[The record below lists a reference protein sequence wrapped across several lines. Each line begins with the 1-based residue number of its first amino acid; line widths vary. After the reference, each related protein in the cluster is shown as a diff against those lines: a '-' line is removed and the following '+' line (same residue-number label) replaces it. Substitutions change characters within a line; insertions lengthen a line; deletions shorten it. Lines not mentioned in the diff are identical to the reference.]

1 MNESEFAKP
10 WAVVAT
16 FASAG
21 CFIGMDI
28 ALWPAA
34 EDWSRLPGLLV
45 GGLIAGAVAGGL
57 LAWLVSYLEYRSVR
71 NTDLTRTRD
80 RKRSLQQMLEDL

>member
-16 FASAG
+16 FTSAG

-34 EDWSRLPGLLV
+34 EDWSRLPGLLI

-57 LAWLVSYLEYRSVR
+57 LAWLVSYLEYRSVKSA
-71 NTDLTRTRD
+71 DLTRARD